1 LKPKSGKVVL
11 TIWGARGSIPS
22 PGSKTAHYGGN
33 TSCIELR
40 LGKELLIL
48 DAGTGIRELG
58 MKLIKEGKISASI
71 LLTHYHWDHI
81 MGLPFFGPGYSPHNH
96 FRIYGENK
104 AGTSLRS
111 ILYGQMSAPYFP
123 VRLDEMMSQM
133 EFIEIGP
140 HQNFNIGEVQVSTYP
155 ARHPDSCVSY
165 RISYEGRV
173 ITYATDTEHTQEI
186 DHHLLKSAR
195 DADILIYDSA
205 YTESEYP
212 QKVGWGHSTW
222 AEGIKLA
229 RAAKVKRLILW
240 HHEPSHT
247 DLIVRK
253 IEQEARQHFRNCQ
266 AAYEGMK
273 ITL

>member
-1 LKPKSGKVVL
+1 MKPKSGKVVL